1 MTSGNLKKLRPY
13 DKPPKTS
20 RSLFPSGPDAAAKGF
35 FGFGALW
42 FVAATGIG
50 TLAALQL
57 VMSGFTF
64 ILELPFGLTV
74 EFTPD
79 TVAAGFR
86 HAFAWG
92 WLTNAALGAIF
103 FATPRLTGRPIVN
116 PRIAV
121 LGMFTWNAGFAA
133 GLAIL
138 YVPQLVDPGTI
149 TGFPFVVNVV
159 LTLGL
164 LLANL
169 SFWRSV
175 VGAEHPFISLA
186 WFGVGM
192 LTLLGLVLDAAVV
205 SLLHLDPT
213 TDALAEAIWIRAW
226 TLLFAMGVTIG
237 GLHYL
242 VPRLTGQP
250 LASGALAWFGLSTWA
265 VLGVIAIFGAAVH
278 PSIPYALVSAG
289 NAATMMLLV
298 PVLAVVANLAMT
310 LRGRWALVLS
320 PGPLAMAMTS
330 LVFLGGSVVL
340 AGIGSLRE
348 VQAAVAHTE
357 WPIGVGAF
365 ALAGAAS
372 IGLMAVGEHAWPR
385 MLHRSHRGG
394 LLAYAV
400 TWSALVGAAIAGSA
414 LIAAG
419 LFHVGLLGDGTAPE
433 DIATNLLPIHLIAW
447 AGLGLLGLAAAGH
460 AVEAYLL
467 AAHGRPVHTAVAGT
481 APAAAPASH

>member
-1 MTSGNLKKLRPY
+1 
-13 DKPPKTS
+13 
-20 RSLFPSGPDAAAKGF
+20 
-35 FGFGALW
+35 
-42 FVAATGIG
+42 
-50 TLAALQL
+50 
-57 VMSGFTF
+57 MSSFTF
-64 ILELPFGLTV
+64 IIELPFGLSV
-74 EFTPD
+74 EFTAD

-86 HAFAWG
+86 HTFAWG

-103 FATPRLTGRPIVN
+103 FATPRLTGRPITGQ
-116 PRIAV
+116 RTAV
-121 LGMFTWNAGFAA
+121 LGMIIWNVGFAA
-133 GLAIL
+133 GLALL
-138 YVPQLVDPGTI
+138 YIPQLVDEGTV
-149 TGFPFVVNVV
+149 TGFPFVVNLILV
-159 LTLGL
+159 LGL
-164 LLANL
+164 LLTSL

-175 VGAEHPFISLA
+175 FGAEHAFISLA

-192 LTLLGLVLDAAVV
+192 LTLLGLVIEASVV
-205 SLLHLDPT
+205 SLLNLDPT
-213 TDALAEAIWIRAW
+213 TDALAEAMWIRAW
-226 TLLFAMGVTIG
+226 TLLFAIGVTIG

-242 VPRLTGQP
+242 VPRLSGQP
-250 LASGALAWFGLSTWA
+250 LASGALAWFGLWTWA

-289 NAATMMLLV
+289 NAATMMLLL

-320 PGPLAMAMTS
+320 PGPLAMAVAS

-357 WPIGVGAF
+357 WPIGVVAF
-365 ALAGAAS
+365 ALGGAAS

-385 MLHRSHRGG
+385 MLHRSHQGG
-394 LLAYAV
+394 LVAYAV
-400 TWSALVGAAIAGSA
+400 TWSALVGAAVMGAA
-414 LIAAG
+414 LIAGG
-419 LFHVGLLGDGTAPE
+419 LFHVGLVADGTAPDE
-433 DIATNLLPIHLIAW
+433 ILTSLLPIHLIAW